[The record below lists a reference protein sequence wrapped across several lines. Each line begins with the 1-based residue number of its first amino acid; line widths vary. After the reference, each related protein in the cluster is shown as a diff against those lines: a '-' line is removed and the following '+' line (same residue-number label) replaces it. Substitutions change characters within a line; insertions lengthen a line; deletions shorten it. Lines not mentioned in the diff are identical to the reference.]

1 MKRRKKQTF
10 LIREIASHHRQ
21 REREK
26 TETQQHNSRVRDY
39 NKKGGTQY
47 HDVVVLIR
55 FKFYRE
61 TYNFEN

>member
-1 MKRRKKQTF
+1 
-10 LIREIASHHRQ
+10 
-21 REREK
+21 
-26 TETQQHNSRVRDY
+26 VRDY